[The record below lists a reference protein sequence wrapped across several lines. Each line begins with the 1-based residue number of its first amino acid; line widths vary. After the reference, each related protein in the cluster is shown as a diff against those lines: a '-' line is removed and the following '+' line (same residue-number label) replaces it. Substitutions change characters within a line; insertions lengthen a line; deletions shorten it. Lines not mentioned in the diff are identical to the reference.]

1 MGQKAAKPAWLKPAG
16 GYQTVT
22 GGSYG
27 RRHAY
32 VGPSLNS
39 QDRDEHEH
47 NEDSRRLE
55 FEDVQRESSL
65 CMCISLCRCYLIMNW
80 DAWG

>member
-1 MGQKAAKPAWLKPAG
+1 MGQESAKPAWLKPAG

-22 GGSYG
+22 GRRYG

-32 VGPSLNS
+32 FGFRPSLNS
-39 QDRDEHEH
+39 RDRDEHQH
-47 NEDSRRLE
+47 NEDNNRLE

-65 CMCISLCRCYLIMNW
+65 CMCISLCI
-80 DAWG
+80 